1 MSRKPATALSGTS
14 TERNTTVSRMRASP
28 TTTAMYLGSAAASLS
43 FVSMFI
49 AVVSRDIG
57 VDAVLLAE
65 SLPPRHACSETRS
78 LVPSDA
84 GPLLGVTDTTVMSPA
99 SF

>member
-1 MSRKPATALSGTS
+1 MIGTS

-49 AVVSRDIG
+49 AVVPVTYASMPYDSGIFAASSRMY
-57 VDAVLLAE
+57 V
-65 SLPPRHACSETRS
+65 TRS
-78 LVPSDA
+78 LISSDA
-84 GPLLGVTDTTVMSPA
+84 GPLFGVTETTVMSPA